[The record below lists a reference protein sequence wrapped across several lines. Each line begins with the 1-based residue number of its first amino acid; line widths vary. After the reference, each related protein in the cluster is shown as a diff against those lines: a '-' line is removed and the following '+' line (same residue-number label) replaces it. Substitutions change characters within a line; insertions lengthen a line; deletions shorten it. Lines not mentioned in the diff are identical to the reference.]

1 MGQRRVAS
9 PVTATTDLLAAN
21 ILDKYGLAASA
32 PSDARHSTL
41 LTIFLIVPSSGRPS
55 VDLGQRQRSFDA
67 HAMFSRT

>member
-32 PSDARHSTL
+32 PARHSTL
-41 LTIFLIVPSSGRPS
+41 LTIFPIVPSSGADPP
-55 VDLGQRQRSFDA
+55 LI
-67 HAMFSRT
+67 